1 MWEIV
6 LGFKSFTV
14 RPISVFGATTALV
27 SLLPLVPSNA
37 EPLFNVTVTSNGTT
51 TETSFTNAID
61 FVDQTTTSEG
71 LTGLNPNY
79 TISSVATV
87 LGDFRGVD
95 YSLTYPD
102 RGATLI
108 FEVPDLDISQTFS
121 EATREANEDALD
133 DYLVTNQDDIL
144 TKLGEFLVR
153 TTATDPV
160 AGNPA
165 SLQATMI
172 SSDFGLGSGFGGNGS
187 VQVNDDN
194 TVEETPGGIPGLAA
208 RLGRFSVDGNDGTV
222 IELPLSY
229 VKPLADPRWAVV
241 LEMPLTYVD
250 IGGSQ
255 SYSASLGGGL
265 RIPVLDNWSLTP
277 SVRVGGVGSDDFGAF
292 AFMYSGSVTSS
303 FRFTAMGLDFNLGNM
318 LSYISTT
325 GNPNDGEKSPDYDL
339 QNTVARNGLSA
350 SGSSSWRLF
359 DQPTTWEASIVNTQ
373 ILGDDIYIDNYT
385 DFAVSLGTVQSQ
397 NGLTWDAA
405 RLGITY
411 TIGNHGYKKVNV
423 NFGYKF

>member
-1 MWEIV
+1 MNFSE
-6 LGFKSFTV
+6 FFTHSKV
-14 RPISVFGATTALV
+14 AFMATTVIAVV
-27 SLLPLVPSNA
+27 SQPGLGTA

-51 TETSFTNAID
+51 TETAFTNALD
-61 FVDQTTTSEG
+61 FVDQTTTSAG
-71 LTGLNPNY
+71 IAGLNPNY
-79 TISSVATV
+79 TTTSTATV

-95 YSLTYPD
+95 YSLVYPD
-102 RGATLI
+102 SGSTLRFSI
-108 FEVPDLDISQTFS
+108 PDLDISQTFS
-121 EATREANEDALD
+121 EQTRELSEDALD
-133 DYLVTNQDDIL
+133 DYLVSNQDGIL
-144 TKLGEFLVR
+144 TRIGELLVQ

-160 AGNPA
+160 AGNPT
-165 SLQATMI
+165 SLQANMI
-172 SSDFGLGSGFGGNGS
+172 SSDFGLGSGFGGSGS
-187 VQVNDDN
+187 VKVNDDN
-194 TVEETPGGIPGLAA
+194 TVEESAGGIPGLAA
-208 RLGRFSVDGNDGTV
+208 RLGRFSVDGADGTV
-222 IELPLSY
+222 IELPISY

-277 SVRVGGVGSDDFGAF
+277 SLRVGGVGSDDFGAF
-292 AFMYSGSVTSS
+292 AYMYSGSLTSS
-303 FRFTAMGLDFNLGNM
+303 FRFNALGLDFNLGNM

-325 GNPNDGEKSPDYDL
+325 GSPGSGEKSPDYDL

-350 SGSSSWRLF
+350 SGRTTWRLF

-373 ILGDDIYIDNYT
+373 IFGDDVYIDNYT
-385 DFAVSLGTVQSQ
+385 DFAISLGTERSQ

-411 TIGNHGYKKVNV
+411 SIGNHGYKKVNV
-423 NFGYKF
+423 NFGYQF